1 MGRTDRDENSFW
13 SNVGSLGGAV
23 LGIVLILICLV
34 LSFWVAFVALLIPL
48 IVIVMIA
55 GFVMARQ
62 ATPEDR
68 EEQDIR
74 VRRAST
80 ASRTRARPATR
91 RPDRLIVR
99 CLSG

>member
-1 MGRTDRDENSFW
+1 MGRTDRDQNSFW

-48 IVIVMIA
+48 IVIVLIV

-68 EEQDIR
+68 EEQDLTKAGYQGPEAEYG
-74 VRRAST
+74 VENEST
-80 ASRTRARPATR
+80 TGDPAT
-91 RPDRLIVR
+91 
-99 CLSG
+99 

>member
-68 EEQDIR
+68 EEQDLTKAGYQGPEGEYGIENES
-74 VRRAST
+74 AT
-80 ASRTRARPATR
+80 GDPAA
-91 RPDRLIVR
+91 
-99 CLSG
+99 